1 METSMLGLSILIQ
14 NGDVA
19 LSDRAC
25 QNLVVDHHCPLFLRR
40 PEGCWQASE
49 NRKLGIYT
57 CF

>member
-14 NGDVA
+14 NGDIA
-19 LSDRAC
+19 LYDRAC